1 MPSGRMSRRGFL
13 RSLAGAALSSAAGS
27 SLAGAATRPVEEA
40 LPPLATMPTI
50 GPVSQAAK
58 SVVADVRA
66 AEVIAGLKLHE
77 QLVLELIEE
86 GLQIATG
93 TRSARDAWHKLIKP
107 DDVVAVKFNHVGARE
122 LRTNEVFAAQMVAS
136 LGRAGIAPERIML
149 VEVPP
154 SVARNLKTR
163 PCVFGWSGGKV
174 SFGSGEEELAAFLQE
189 VTAIVNVPF
198 MKTHNIAGMSGCLKN
213 LSHALI
219 RRPALYHA
227 DACSPF
233 VGDIL
238 ALPQIRSKLR
248 VHVVN
253 AIRAVMDGG
262 PEPSPDSIWPHGGVL
277 VSTDPVA
284 ADSVALEII
293 NEQRAGKGLEPVGGA
308 QAVIPH
314 VRAAAAR
321 GLGTDDQDYIDWIG
335 PRRF

>member
-1 MPSGRMSRRGFL
+1 M
-13 RSLAGAALSSAAGS
+13 AGS
-27 SLAGAATRPVEEA
+27 SLAGATTEPAGEA
-40 LPPLATMPTI
+40 LPKLATMPTI
-50 GPVSQAAK
+50 GPVPQASK

-77 QLVLELIEE
+77 QLVLEMIEE
-86 GLQIATG
+86 GLQMATG
-93 TRSARDAWHKLIKP
+93 TRSAKDAWQKLLKP
-107 DDVVAVKFNHVGARE
+107 DDIVAVKFNHVGARE

-136 LGRAGIAPERIML
+136 LGRAGIGPEKIML
-149 VEVPP
+149 VEVP
-154 SVARNLKTR
+154 SAVARDLKTR

-189 VTAIVNVPF
+189 VTAIINVPF

-262 PEPSPDSIWPHGGVL
+262 PEPTPESIWPHAGVL

-284 ADSVALEII
+284 ADAVALEII
-293 NEQRAGKGLEPVGGA
+293 NEQRAGVGLKPVGGA

-314 VRAAAAR
+314 VRAAAVR